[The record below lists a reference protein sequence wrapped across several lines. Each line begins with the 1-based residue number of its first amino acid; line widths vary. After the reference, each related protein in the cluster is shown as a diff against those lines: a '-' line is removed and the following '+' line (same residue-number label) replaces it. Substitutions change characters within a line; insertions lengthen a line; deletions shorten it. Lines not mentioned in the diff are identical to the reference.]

1 MGHIWTRVDGGRISP
16 KRPEQQVERRSAL
29 GKTLV
34 VWPFQPRQGT
44 GGEVGEPRRSRASR
58 WSSWHDGASRSSM
71 VRLGRHG
78 ARSSRSRET
87 LLELSSTRGEMDKG
101 WGNEWGPEE
110 GEGSECGLTMVWRG
124 ASSRTKPYGEAG
136 ERCEL
141 LLCALT

>member
-71 VRLGRHG
+71 VRLGRG
-78 ARSSRSRET
+78 
-87 LLELSSTRGEMDKG
+87 
-101 WGNEWGPEE
+101 
-110 GEGSECGLTMVWRG
+110 
-124 ASSRTKPYGEAG
+124 G
-136 ERCEL
+136 ERVRL
-141 LLCALT
+141 NNGVAGRKFSHKTLRRGGRAARAASMRADVSTAT